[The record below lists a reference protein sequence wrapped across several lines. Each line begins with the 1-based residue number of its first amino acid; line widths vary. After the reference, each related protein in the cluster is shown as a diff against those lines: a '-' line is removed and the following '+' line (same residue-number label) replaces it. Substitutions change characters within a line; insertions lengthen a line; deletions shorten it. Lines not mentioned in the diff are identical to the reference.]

1 MGLMWLWWLFG
12 LCVLVVAVWA
22 ITRAAGSPALRGDG
36 ESPEAVLKRRYARGE
51 LDEQEYERTLTNLRK

>member
-1 MGLMWLWWLFG
+1 
-12 LCVLVVAVWA
+12 LVVAVWA